1 MLNYTDNIY
10 MFIVLFSILLIIIC
24 FFIFSKISSKY
35 AAEDILR
42 WKEYFLPAKFTP
54 IQCRI
59 SKNKNNTDKCNM
71 YSDNRVNSK
80 CNKTKIAESLNNISR
95 RIGKLRR
102 IMDSG
107 RDIF

>member
-1 MLNYTDNIY
+1 MLNYTDDIY
-10 MFIVLFSILLIIIC
+10 MFIVIFSILLIIIC

-35 AAEDILR
+35 AAEDIL
-42 WKEYFLPAKFTP
+42 KFQEYFASAKFKP
-54 IQCRI
+54 MHCRI
-59 SKNKNNTDKCNM
+59 SENENETDKCNM

-95 RIGKLRR
+95 RIGKLRG